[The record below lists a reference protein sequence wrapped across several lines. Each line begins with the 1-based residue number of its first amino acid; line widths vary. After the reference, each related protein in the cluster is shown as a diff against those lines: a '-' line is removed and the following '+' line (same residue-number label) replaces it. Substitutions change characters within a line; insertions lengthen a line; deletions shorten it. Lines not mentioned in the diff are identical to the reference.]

1 MEKVGDKMDNP
12 PVNGH
17 IDNEERIALETWQ
30 EKDVQ
35 LLLDQHETLGNKY
48 TRLEDIKSNVEL
60 EDKYESLLEECKA
73 TDKKSPEKTAECF
86 FRESKT
92 FYLPVEKMEE
102 HEKILLEEKNE
113 SLLKYI
119 KGLEEKHEESKLKE
133 KEYSALESKH
143 QKLVGKLRERI
154 ECPVCLEVPQ
164 AGPVSICPNG
174 HLVCVKCKSNSC
186 PTCRSR
192 MFEGKS
198 LLAVTVLENIEHK
211 CRNQECEQLLPLTE
225 IEAHKKVCTYRLL
238 SCPAALCNQEVAF
251 CNLIDHVMNDC
262 NHSYAK
268 DEKAIADLTSRKG
281 FYQQGFS
288 VDSAL
293 WPFMLETYMWN
304 GKYFFFI
311 IDRSVDRCG
320 DWTFH
325 VEMLGTEEECSEY
338 KLELVLHKYEDIEAE
353 GQFVFRFIG
362 EPCSVDEEKDVKKR
376 TGLIVNNRIMER
388 KLCTQ
393 VTKED
398 EFQKFNISIA
408 FKKN

>member
-1 MEKVGDKMDNP
+1 MEKVGEKMDNP

-17 IDNEERIALETWQ
+17 VDNEERTAF
-30 EKDVQ
+30 EKDIQ
-35 LLLDQHETLGNKY
+35 LLLDQQETLKNKY
-48 TRLEDIKSNVEL
+48 NLKSNAGF
-60 EDKYESLLEECKA
+60 EDTHESLLEECKVNN
-73 TDKKSPEKTAECF
+73 KK
-86 FRESKT
+86 
-92 FYLPVEKMEE
+92 VEEYGK
-102 HEKILLEEKNE
+102 KLRLLEENNK
-113 SLLKYI
+113 SILKYL

-133 KEYSALESKH
+133 KKKYSTLESKH
-143 QKLVGKLRERI
+143 QKLVDKLRERI